1 MVVSQMQN
9 DIIKTLLVDDDEDDY
24 FITKDLLS
32 EIKRAN
38 YKLDW
43 ASTYDEAL
51 KIIARN
57 QHDVYLIDY
66 RLGEFSGLDLIRTAI
81 GNGCSVPMILLTG
94 QGDSEVDIE
103 AMKVGAMDYLVKG
116 QLDASSL
123 ERSIRYSIK
132 SKQAEKAL
140 RISEKRF
147 RDIAISS
154 SDWIWEVDEEGK
166 YTYVSENVI
175 DVLGYKPEELLGKT
189 PFDIMP
195 EKEAEK
201 IKEAFDKITTR
212 KDNIVDLI
220 NWNVHKNGQL
230 VCLQTSGVPIL
241 DDCGNLLGYRGVDK
255 NITERERAEQ
265 MLRQSEEKYRS
276 LVENISDGV
285 LTTDLDEKILFAN
298 RASVK
303 IFGYLLDELI
313 GMNLKDI
320 VIKDEL
326 NKVNREN
333 QKRRNKEDGQ
343 YELTIVRKD
352 GNRRRVFVSATPLLD
367 NNGVVLGTIAVFTD
381 ISELKEI
388 EREKQELREK
398 LSRSQRMESL
408 GILAGGVAH
417 DLNNILG
424 PLVAYPELIKM
435 NLPPDSPIRDKI
447 SKIENSAQ
455 RASEVVQDLLTMAR
469 RGRYEM
475 VPVNLNE
482 VVETYLQSPDF
493 FNLKLKC
500 PTVKLKVNLDKN
512 IPKIHGSMPHL
523 SKVIMNLI
531 LNAFDAMPHGG
542 QLVIETKCEYVE
554 KLIGGYD
561 NIDKGKYVI
570 LTTRD
575 DGVGISERDYK
586 RLFEPFYTKKE
597 MGKSGSGLGLAIVYG
612 VIKDHNGYI
621 DVKSRV
627 GHGSDFI
634 IYLPVIEGSPDDDR
648 KEVVDIRGCEKI
660 LVVDDLEEQRELA
673 TSILSSLGYNVTT
686 VADGRRAVEY
696 LKNNDADIVVLDM
709 IMEDGFDGLDTYKE
723 IIKLRPEQKAI
734 IVSGFSETGR
744 VKEAEKLGVGKYIR
758 KPYTMQ
764 ILGKAIREVLT
775 HEATNV
781 KKVVRN

>member
-1 MVVSQMQN
+1 MKN
-9 DIIKTLLVDDDEDDY
+9 DVIKTLLVDDDEDDY
-24 FITKDLLS
+24 IITKDLLS

-43 ASTYDEAL
+43 ASTYGEAL

-57 QHDVYLIDY
+57 RHDVYLIDY

-81 GNGCSVPMILLTG
+81 ENGCSVPMILLTG

-116 QLDASSL
+116 RLDASSL

-147 RDIAISS
+147 RDIAFSS
-154 SDWIWEVDEEGK
+154 SDWIWEVDENGR
-166 YTYVSENVI
+166 YTYISENVI
-175 DVLGYKPEELLGKT
+175 DVLGYKPEELIGKT

-195 EKEAEK
+195 EEGIEK
-201 IKEAFDKITTR
+201 IKEIFSKIAAQ
-212 KDNIVDLI
+212 KDNIVDLV
-220 NWNVHKNGQL
+220 NWNVHKNGQS
-230 VCLQTSGVPIL
+230 VCLLTNGVPIM
-241 DDCGNLLGYRGVDK
+241 DDGGNLLGYRGVDK

-265 MLRQSEEKYRS
+265 LLRQSEEKYRS

-285 LTTDLDEKILFAN
+285 LTTDLDERILFAN
-298 RASVK
+298 RASCK

-313 GMNLKDI
+313 GMNFREIIFKDGL
-320 VIKDEL
+320 D
-326 NKVNREN
+326 KVNREN
-333 QKRRNKEDGQ
+333 QKRRNKEDSQ

-352 GNRRRVFVSATPLLD
+352 GKQRRVFVSATPLL
-367 NNGVVLGTIAVFTD
+367 NNDGVVLGTIAVFTD
-381 ISELKEI
+381 ISELKEV
-388 EREKQELREK
+388 EKEKQELREK
-398 LSRSQRMESL
+398 LARSQRMESL

-435 NLPPDSPIRDKI
+435 NLSPDSPIRDKI

-469 RGRYEM
+469 RGRYDM
-475 VPVNLNE
+475 VPVDLNE
-482 VVETYLQSPDF
+482 AVESYLQSPDF
-493 FNLKLKC
+493 FNLKLKF
-500 PTVKLKVNLDKN
+500 PTVNVKTNMNKS
-512 IPKIHGSMPHL
+512 IPKVHGSTPHL

-542 QLVIETKCEYVE
+542 QLTIRTECKYVE

-561 NIDKGKYVI
+561 NIDRGKYIV
-570 LTTRD
+570 LTTSD
-575 DGVGISERDYK
+575 TGVGISEKDYK

-621 DVKSRV
+621 DVKSKI

-634 IYLPVIEGSPDDDR
+634 IYLPVVEICSDEDE
-648 KEVVDIRGCEKI
+648 KVVVDIRGCEKV

-673 TSILSSLGYNVTT
+673 ASVLSSLGYDVKA
-686 VADGRRAVEY
+686 VAGGREAVEY
-696 LKNNDADIVVLDM
+696 LKNNYADIVVLDM

-723 IIKLRPEQKAI
+723 IIKLHPEQKAI
-734 IVSGFSETGR
+734 IVSGFSETSR

-764 ILGKAIREVLT
+764 ILGKGIREVL
-775 HEATNV
+775 ANKVTNIKEV
-781 KKVVRN
+781 AHH